1 MSQRALSTMLASLA
15 FAAPQQQAL
24 AQQIAAAAAE
34 APDAVASEDG
44 GVISD
49 DGRYDVAGLVDT
61 ATLVSH
67 TARNPVRTAYAPPLT
82 ASSDTCMGSRVSG
95 AQAMGFG
102 ASVATTWIDTNCR
115 RLKNAREL
123 FALGY
128 PEAAVQLLC
137 MDDEV
142 YAAMERAGT
151 PCPGVQRIN
160 IVEPAP
166 DPEIAPPLM
175 RFDDVLFDF
184 DRSTLRPEAEG
195 ILAPVLAMLQAEP
208 DARIDIEGHTD
219 WMGSDA
225 YNQALSQRRA
235 QAVVDWL
242 VSRGI
247 ARERLNAI
255 GKGEGEPLASNRTAE
270 GRQLNRRVE
279 VRRR

>member
-1 MSQRALSTMLASLA
+1 MSQRTLGTVLATLALASP
-15 FAAPQQQAL
+15 PQAI

-34 APDAVASEDG
+34 ADDIASSHAGAVVSEG
-44 GVISD
+44 
-49 DGRYDVAGLVDT
+49 GRYDVAGLVDT

-67 TARNPVRTAYAPPLT
+67 TARNPARTAYAAPLI
-82 ASSDTCMGSRVSG
+82 ASEDTCMGSRVSG
-95 AQAMGFG
+95 AQAAGFG
-102 ASVATTWIDTNCR
+102 VSFATTWIDANCR

-123 FALGY
+123 SALGY

-151 PCPGVQRIN
+151 PCPGVQRIAV
-160 IVEPAP
+160 VEPAP
-166 DPEIAPPLM
+166 QAEVAPPPLM

-184 DRSTLRPEAEG
+184 DRATLRPEAETL
-195 ILAPVLAMLQAEP
+195 LAPVLAMLQADP
-208 DARIDIEGHTD
+208 NALIDIEGHTD

-225 YNQALSQRRA
+225 YNARLSQRRA

-242 VSRGI
+242 VARGI
-247 ARERLNAI
+247 ARERLNAV
-255 GKGEGEPLASNRTAE
+255 GKGESEPVVSNQSAA